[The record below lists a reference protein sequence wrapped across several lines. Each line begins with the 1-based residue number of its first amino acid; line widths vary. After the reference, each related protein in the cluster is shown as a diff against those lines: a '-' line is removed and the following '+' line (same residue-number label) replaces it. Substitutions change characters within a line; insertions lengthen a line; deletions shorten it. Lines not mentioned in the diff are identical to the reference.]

1 MKHLR
6 VWAPRAGRI
15 ALAVLAALVAAV
27 IGYLVVAL
35 VVSVTAM
42 SAPEEQSGFLAWV
55 SLAGVLWSAP
65 VHGVMLTAQT
75 VHYTLI
81 PWGLTIGVAFLAYG
95 AGAWWGRVSR
105 VANPIEYLVGV
116 GALAITYAGLAAGVL
131 MITRSADWTASLP
144 RVALHAGVIALLA
157 GGLGAR
163 RSSGL
168 ELHVRT
174 HIPSWVMTV
183 LSAAV
188 VAVASL
194 LGAGALLLIGWLIAR
209 FSDVLQ
215 IQSAIGTGFV
225 GAMSLLLITLAFL
238 PTLLLWA
245 VSYILGAGFSLG
257 SESLVSPFLA
267 VTSPADVPL
276 IPIIAAFPE
285 TAVPLAWLY
294 PCITV
299 ACGLLAGYFIAR
311 RASGE
316 QTLMRLVIALLAAT
330 GAALIVATLAWLAS
344 GSLGELRLAFL
355 GPLPEFAASL
365 AWIGLVVGMLPTA
378 LLLRRPRRPA
388 LSVAEPDI
396 LESVDGELW
405 VPR

>member
-6 VWAPRAGRI
+6 VWAPRVGRV

-42 SAPEEQSGFLAWV
+42 SAPEEQSGFLAWIL
-55 SLAGVLWSAP
+55 LAGVLWSAP
-65 VHGVMLTAQT
+65 VHGVMLTVQT
-75 VHYTLI
+75 VHYTLV
-81 PWGLTIGVAFLAYG
+81 PWGLTIGVAFLTYG
-95 AGAWWGRVSR
+95 AGAWWGRTSR
-105 VANPIEYLVGV
+105 VSNSIEYLVGI
-116 GALAITYAGLAAGVL
+116 GAFAVTYAGLAAGVL
-131 MITRSADWTASLP
+131 LLTRSPEWTASLP
-144 RVALHAGVIALLA
+144 RVALHTGLIALVA
-157 GGLGAR
+157 GGIGAR

-168 ELHVRT
+168 ALHIRT
-174 HIPSWVMTV
+174 HIPAWVMIV
-183 LSAAV
+183 VRAV
-188 VAVASL
+188 VVAIASL
-194 LGAGALLLIGWLIAR
+194 VGAGALLLIGWLIAR

-215 IQSAIGTGFV
+215 VQTLVGGGFV
-225 GAMSLLLITLAFL
+225 GAVSLLLITLAFL

-245 VSYILGAGFSLG
+245 ASYILGAGFSLG
-257 SESLVSPFLA
+257 SDSLVSPFLA

-299 ACGLLAGYFIAR
+299 ASGLLTGYFIAR
-311 RASGE
+311 RAAGE

-330 GAALIVATLAWLAS
+330 GAAFMMAALAWAAS
-344 GSLGELRLAFL
+344 GSLGEMRLSFL

-365 AWIGLVVGMLPTA
+365 AWIGLVVGMVPTA
-378 LLLRRPRRPA
+378 LLMRRPRRPT
-388 LSVAEPDI
+388 LRVAEPDI
-396 LESVDGELW
+396 LERVDGELW

>member
-6 VWAPRAGRI
+6 VWAPRVGRV
-15 ALAVLAALVAAV
+15 ALAVIAALVAAV

-65 VHGVMLTAQT
+65 VHGVMLTAQA
-75 VHYTLI
+75 VHYTLV

-95 AGAWWGRVSR
+95 AGSWWGRASR
-105 VANPIEYLVGV
+105 VSNPIEYLVGI
-116 GALAITYAGLAAGVL
+116 GAFAISYAGLAAGVL
-131 MITRSADWTASLP
+131 MITRSAEWTASLP
-144 RVALHAGVIALLA
+144 RVALHAGLIALVA
-157 GGLGAR
+157 GGISAR

-168 ELHVRT
+168 ALHIQT

-188 VAVASL
+188 VATASL

-215 IQSAIGTGFV
+215 VQSATGVGFV
-225 GAMSLLLITLAFL
+225 GAVSLLFITLAFL
-238 PTLLLWA
+238 PTLLLWV

-257 SESLVSPFLA
+257 SESLVSPFLS
-267 VTSPADVPL
+267 VTSPAEVPL
-276 IPIIAAFPE
+276 IPIIASFPE
-285 TAVPLAWLY
+285 TAAPLAWLY
-294 PCITV
+294 PCVTV

-311 RASGE
+311 RASSE
-316 QTLMRLVIALLAAT
+316 QPLMRLVIALLAAT
-330 GAALIVATLAWLAS
+330 MSALILATFAWGAS
-344 GSLGELRLAFL
+344 GSLGEMRLSFL

-378 LLLRRPRRPA
+378 LLMRRPRRPT
-388 LSVAEPDI
+388 LRVAQPDI